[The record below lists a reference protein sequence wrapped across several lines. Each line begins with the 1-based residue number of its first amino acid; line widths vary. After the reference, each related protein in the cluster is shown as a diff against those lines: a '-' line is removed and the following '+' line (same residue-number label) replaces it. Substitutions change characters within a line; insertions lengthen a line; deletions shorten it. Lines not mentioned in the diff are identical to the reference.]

1 MDLKE
6 VVSAYYSIYEGKKK
20 EDEKPKKWFDDD
32 GDGEG
37 YEEGEVDGK
46 FDKKKKKKKDEE
58 DVDESLEI
66 LDDFTEEEIEELV
79 EEAIYESLNEG
90 IEYEELQQV
99 FNTLVEDYESD
110 GEFLSEL
117 NYSPKP
123 TKRVGNP
130 DLKSI
135 AYSKKQQAKAELAKK
150 KAKEDKE
157 SAKKQAANKR
167 AYQRKEFVKKV
178 SAAGKK
184 VLSKG
189 KEALKKGAES
199 VKSGAESI
207 KSTAKSKVNAV
218 KGDITRRAM
227 DATGTKLKTKTGKP
241 LTSSQYHPQH
251 QSVRKKSR
259 EAIKA
264 NIKSKVKGAVKG
276 IAKTAG
282 RVVGEFEAGRAE
294 AKAKAKTSAPKASK
308 AREVYQ
314 KKTAAA
320 AAQPK
325 RSTTYSMKG
334 AGGGPKKEVHNWT
347 SGANPAGKPEAP
359 KSSTTYRGKGAGR
372 KDKVTEELLKV
383 CEGKTPDAYDLV
395 LAYIIDE
402 GFADTFEQ
410 AEKIMIKLSPE
421 MIKEVHEHQLNEAML
436 LTRADKVGNTPA
448 WQNRDKKN
456 VKTGEPIYKK
466 ADHLKKEDK

>member
-1 MDLKE
+1 MDIRE
-6 VVSAYYSIYEGKKK
+6 VVSAYYSIYESK
-20 EDEKPKKWFDDD
+20 EIK
-32 GDGEG
+32 
-37 YEEGEVDGK
+37 EEVEVDL
-46 FDKKKKKKKDEE
+46 
-58 DVDESLEI
+58 DESLEL
-66 LDDFTEEEIEELV
+66 LDNLTEEEIEEFV
-79 EEAIYESLNEG
+79 EESIYESLNEG
-90 IEYEELQQV
+90 IEYEELV
-99 FNTLVEDYESD
+99 EAFNTLTEDYESD

-117 NYSPKP
+117 NYSPKQV
-123 TKRVGNP
+123 KRVGSNP
-130 DLKSI
+130 DVKTI
-135 AYSKKQQAKAELAKK
+135 AYNKKQQAKAELAKK
-150 KAKEDKE
+150 RAKEDKE
-157 SAKKQAANKR
+157 SAKRQSANKR

-189 KEALKKGAES
+189 KEALQK
-199 VKSGAESI
+199 GAESI

-227 DATGTKLKTKTGKP
+227 DATGTKLKDKRGRP
-241 LTSSQYHPQH
+241 LTSSNYQPQH
-251 QSVRKKSR
+251 KSVRDKSKQ
-259 EAIKA
+259 AIKDKV
-264 NIKSKVKGAVKG
+264 KSKVKGAIKG

-294 AKAKAKTSAPKASK
+294 AKAKASAPKTSK

-325 RSTTYSMKG
+325 KSTTYSMKG
-334 AGGGPKKEVHNWT
+334 AGGGPKKDNQKKWT

-359 KSSTTYRGKGAGR
+359 SSTSYRNEGVGR
-372 KDKVTEELLKV
+372 KDKWRSKVTEELFKV

-410 AEKIMIKLSPE
+410 AEKIMTKLSPDL
-421 MIKEVHEHQLNEAML
+421 IQEVHTSQLQIIEDMNKGYVV
-436 LTRADKVGNTPA
+436 TNADKKGNTPA
-448 WQNRDKKN
+448 WQGYKAGKK
-456 VKTGEPIYKK
+456 KK
-466 ADHLKKEDK
+466 DGSPLYTPADHLKGEGK

>member
-1 MDLKE
+1 MDIRE
-6 VVSAYYSIYEGKKK
+6 VVSAYYSIYESK
-20 EDEKPKKWFDDD
+20 EIK
-32 GDGEG
+32 
-37 YEEGEVDGK
+37 EEVEVDL
-46 FDKKKKKKKDEE
+46 
-58 DVDESLEI
+58 DESLEL
-66 LDDFTEEEIEELV
+66 LDNLTEEEIEEFV
-79 EEAIYESLNEG
+79 EESIYESLNEG
-90 IEYEELQQV
+90 IEYEELV
-99 FNTLVEDYESD
+99 EAFNTLTEDYESD

-117 NYSPKP
+117 NYSPKQV
-123 TKRVGNP
+123 KRVGSNP
-130 DLKSI
+130 DVKTI
-135 AYSKKQQAKAELAKK
+135 AYNKKQQAKAELAKK
-150 KAKEDKE
+150 RAKEDKE
-157 SAKKQAANKR
+157 SAKRQSANKR

-227 DATGTKLKTKTGKP
+227 DATGTKLKDKRGRP
-241 LTSSQYHPQH
+241 LTSSNYQPQH
-251 QSVRKKSR
+251 KSVRDKSKQ
-259 EAIKA
+259 AIKDKV
-264 NIKSKVKGAVKG
+264 KSKVKGAIKG

-294 AKAKAKTSAPKASK
+294 AKAKASAPKTSK

-325 RSTTYSMKG
+325 KSTTYSMKG
-334 AGGGPKKEVHNWT
+334 AGGGPKKEVHKWT
-347 SGANPAGKPEAP
+347 SGANPGGKPEAP
-359 KSSTTYRGKGAGR
+359 SSTSYRNKGAGR
-372 KDKVTEELLKV
+372 KDKVTEELFKV

-410 AEKIMIKLSPE
+410 AEKIMTKLSPE

-436 LTRADKVGNTPA
+436 LTKADKTGNTPA

>member
-1 MDLKE
+1 MDIRE
-6 VVSAYYSIYEGKKK
+6 VVSAYYSIYESK
-20 EDEKPKKWFDDD
+20 EIK
-32 GDGEG
+32 
-37 YEEGEVDGK
+37 EEVEVDL
-46 FDKKKKKKKDEE
+46 
-58 DVDESLEI
+58 DESLEL
-66 LDDFTEEEIEELV
+66 LDSLTEEEIEEFV
-79 EEAIYESLNEG
+79 EESIYESLNEG
-90 IEYEELQQV
+90 IEYEELV
-99 FNTLVEDYESD
+99 EAFNTLTEDYESD

-117 NYSPKP
+117 NYSPKQV
-123 TKRVGNP
+123 KRVGSNP

-135 AYSKKQQAKAELAKK
+135 AYGKKQQAKAELAKK

-157 SAKKQAANKR
+157 SAKRQSANKS

-178 SAAGKK
+178 SAAGKN

-199 VKSGAESI
+199 VKSGAESV
-207 KSTAKSKVNAV
+207 KSSAKKTVNAV
-218 KGDITRRAM
+218 KGDITKKAM
-227 DATGTKLKTKTGKP
+227 DATGTKLTNKKGKP
-241 LTSSQYHPQH
+241 LSSSQYHPQH
-251 QSVRKKSR
+251 KSVRDKSKQ
-259 EAIKA
+259 AIKDKV
-264 NIKSKVKGAVKG
+264 KSKVKGAIKG

-294 AKAKAKTSAPKASK
+294 AKAKASTPKTSK

-325 RSTTYSMKG
+325 KSTTYSMKG
-334 AGGGPKKEVHNWT
+334 AGGGPKKDNQKKWT

-359 KSSTTYRGKGAGR
+359 SSTSYRNKGAGR
-372 KDKVTEELLKV
+372 KDKVTEELFKV

-410 AEKIMIKLSPE
+410 AEKIMTKLSPE

-436 LTRADKVGNTPA
+436 LTKADKTGNTPA